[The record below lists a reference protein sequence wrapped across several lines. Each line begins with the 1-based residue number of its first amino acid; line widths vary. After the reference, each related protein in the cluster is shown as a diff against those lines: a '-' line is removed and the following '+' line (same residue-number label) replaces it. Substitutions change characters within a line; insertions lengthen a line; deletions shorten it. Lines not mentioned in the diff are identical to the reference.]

1 MTVSPGYS
9 RVVLPVALL
18 EERKRLGLDRRDEVW
33 DGELHMVPPAN
44 WTHGNI
50 EARIS
55 AALLPIARRRGYQI
69 AVEVGVRDPTRDW
82 DDFRVPDVTIAAPVH
97 TSESAV
103 EGRAELVIEVLS
115 PHDESRY
122 KFGFYAKRQVQE
134 VWLIEPKTLVVEVY
148 ALSGDHYERVM
159 QVNGVIRAPSLGIDL
174 LLGDGTLR
182 IQDGEAI
189 VDV

>member
-33 DGELHMVPPAN
+33 DGELHMVPPASLK
-44 WTHGNI
+44 HQ
-50 EARIS
+50 S
-55 AALLPIARRRGYQI
+55 AGTRLILALGSIARRRRYELVYE
-69 AVEVGVRDPTRDW
+69 AGVRDPTRGW
-82 DDFRVPDVTIAAPVH
+82 DDFRVPDVIVADPQYTSDAAI
-97 TSESAV
+97 

-115 PHDESRY
+115 PNDESRH

-134 VWLIEPKTLVVEVY
+134 VWIVEPKTLAIEVY
-148 ALSGDHYERVM
+148 ALRDDHYERVM
-159 QVNGVIRAPSLGIDL
+159 PVDGIIRAPSLGIEL